1 MSAHAEQGSN
11 GASSGR
17 SEPRHWPAT
26 GQAPAR
32 AVSFFRGKRFCV
44 LAIAG
49 AYLLAEG
56 GLWTA
61 GAAQR
66 RFIIA
71 AMGWIAACTLLQRR
85 SVKQLGVGL
94 GGLRQSSWLALTALA
109 LAAMVVGMLH
119 GSGWQLPAIQRPIQ
133 LWRVGAYSVWAVEQ
147 EFILNSFLFLN
158 LEQLAGT
165 RRAIVLSAL
174 IFAVAHIPNPLLMAL
189 TLLAGLVFCTA
200 FARYRNI
207 WPLAVAHALLG
218 ITVAVSAPDSFT
230 HHMRVGLGYHTWQS
244 ASAPVPGRPAP

>member
-1 MSAHAEQGSN
+1 MSAHAEQGSRC
-11 GASSGR
+11 ASPQGTVGPAGR
-17 SEPRHWPAT
+17 
-26 GQAPAR
+26 
-32 AVSFFRGKRFCV
+32 FFAGKRFCM

-61 GAAQR
+61 GVVQR
-66 RFIIA
+66 GFIIA
-71 AMGWIAACTLLQRR
+71 AMCWIAGCTLLQRR
-85 SVKQLGVGL
+85 SAKQLGIGL
-94 GGLRQSSWLALTALA
+94 GGLRQSSWLALGALA

-119 GSGWQLPAIQRPIQ
+119 GAGWQLPAIQHPIQ

-165 RRAIVLSAL
+165 RRAILFSAV
-174 IFAVAHIPNPLLMAL
+174 IFAIAHIPNPVLMAL
-189 TLLAGLVFCTA
+189 TLLAGLMFCA
-200 FARYRNI
+200 VFARYRNI

-218 ITVAVSAPDSFT
+218 ITVAVSVPDSVT
-230 HHMRVGLGYHTWQS
+230 HHMRVGLGYFTW
-244 ASAPVPGRPAP
+244 ATENTPAMGRPAPPPGLGMGSAR